1 MPTRVAMGPQ
11 VPLKISRFYRRSVFL
26 CNLLYILYILA
37 YSGTRELEMI
47 KTTQDMQR
55 QSFEP
60 LTISVTLTTLMQ
72 FAERFFWQVQRTK
85 YIFYRFK
92 REIIAH
98 HFHWCTYIIVV
109 QVRTFFSALIF
120 LQRPLVSIVLIRYLK
135 PELV

>member
-1 MPTRVAMGPQ
+1 MGPQ

-26 CNLLYILYILA
+26 CNLLYISYILG

-92 REIIAH
+92 REYSTSLSLMH
-98 HFHWCTYIIVV
+98 LHNCNSSTNLFLRTY
-109 QVRTFFSALIF
+109 F
-120 LQRPLVSIVLIRYLK
+120 LQRPLASIVLIRYLK